1 MSMKKKRTFLL
12 ISLVIL
18 MSTVTA
24 VFAASRHTRDE
35 APTRLTATI
44 AEGETFTKTISSY
57 DPDGDMLTLTVED
70 LPTGA
75 AVAAQVTQPAGYTDP
90 DLPPVPAD
98 APNAVW
104 YTRDISWTPNFQQSG
119 TYSIYIHAV
128 DTNGDDDWVKYD
140 ITVTN
145 TNRPPVL

>member
-1 MSMKKKRTFLL
+1 MKKKTFLL
-12 ISLVIL
+12 IGLVIL
-18 MSTVTA
+18 MTTVTA
-24 VFAASRHTRDE
+24 VFAASRHTRE
-35 APTRLTATI
+35 QAPVRLAVSI
-44 AEGETFTKTISSY
+44 AEGQTWTKTISSY
-57 DPDGDMLTLTVED
+57 DPDGDPLTLTVED

-75 AVAAQVTQPAGYTDP
+75 TVATQVTQPAGYTDP

-104 YTRDISWTPNFQQSG
+104 YTRDVSWTPSYQQAG
-119 TYSIYIHAV
+119 TYTMFIHAV
-128 DTNGDDDWVKYD
+128 DSNGDDDWVKYE

>member
-1 MSMKKKRTFLL
+1 MKKMQKKTFLL
-12 ISLVIL
+12 IGLVIL

-24 VFAASRHTRDE
+24 VFAASRHTKDQ
-35 APTRLTATI
+35 APVRLAVSI
-44 AEGETFTKTISSY
+44 AEGQAWTKTISSY
-57 DPDGDMLTLTVED
+57 DPDGDPLTLTVED

-75 AVAAQVTQPAGYTDP
+75 TVATQVTQPAGYTDP

-104 YTRDISWTPNFQQSG
+104 YTRDLSWTPNYQQSG
-119 TYSIYIHAV
+119 NYTVYIHVV
-128 DTNGDDDWVKYD
+128 DDKGDDDWVKYE

-145 TNRPPVL
+145 QNRPPVL